1 MHDVVRS
8 FGQYV
13 SRDEALIAHIG
24 ETYTISKLD
33 SQKFFRLSIE
43 TGGSESGKL
52 KWSMIQKQKHLRTL
66 ISIGQLKIGPDDSL
80 ISFPSLRSL
89 LIQSAQ
95 IIALVDYVYQLKHL
109 RFLSIRNSDISRL
122 PDNIGKMKFLQL
134 IDVRSCRNL
143 TKLPDSI
150 VKLGHM
156 RYLNMNE
163 TSKDATIPRGF
174 GGLTNMRILYGFPSH
189 VDGEWC
195 SLEELGPLC
204 ELRKLGLNSLEN
216 VYDPSSATRARL
228 CEKVHLTNLVLRC
241 SSKRAD
247 DGLVKEE
254 ELRKIV
260 ELFDEL
266 SPPPCLD
273 FLEIVGYFGQRLP
286 RWMMSTSAVYLKSLK
301 TLWMTN
307 LASCTQ
313 LPDGLSELPYLQN
326 IHIRHA
332 PAIKHV
338 GPDFMQLYHHGGHR
352 PSKTMF
358 AFPRLENLVLEGMV
372 EWEEWNWEVQVKAM
386 PVLEEL
392 ELKGCKLRD
401 VPPGLVCHAKALRK
415 LSMKNIQNLSSVE
428 NFASVVDLKV
438 SQNPDLERISNLPI
452 LQKLAIIMCPKM
464 KVLEGLPLLQS
475 LVLKDYG
482 MEALPE
488 YMRYVNPRQL
498 ILGCSLSLLTSIG
511 MAQSGSEWTKFSH
524 VERVKAY
531 AQEGDNERKWYVL
544 YTRQPYSLET
554 NILLQLQVL
563 FSLFCYLVT
572 CVLDLKI
579 FLIIFSFPLNMV
591 FQSTQRNMAYEQEQ
605 REEK

>member
-1 MHDVVRS
+1 
-8 FGQYV
+8 
-13 SRDEALIAHIG
+13 
-24 ETYTISKLD
+24 
-33 SQKFFRLSIE
+33 
-43 TGGSESGKL
+43 
-52 KWSMIQKQKHLRTL
+52 
-66 ISIGQLKIGPDDSL
+66 
-80 ISFPSLRSL
+80 
-89 LIQSAQ
+89 
-95 IIALVDYVYQLKHL
+95 
-109 RFLSIRNSDISRL
+109 
-122 PDNIGKMKFLQL
+122 
-134 IDVRSCRNL
+134 
-143 TKLPDSI
+143 
-150 VKLGHM
+150 
-156 RYLNMNE
+156 
-163 TSKDATIPRGF
+163 
-174 GGLTNMRILYGFPSH
+174 
-189 VDGEWC
+189 
-195 SLEELGPLC
+195 
-204 ELRKLGLNSLEN
+204 
-216 VYDPSSATRARL
+216 
-228 CEKVHLTNLVLRC
+228 
-241 SSKRAD
+241 
-247 DGLVKEE
+247 
-254 ELRKIV
+254 
-260 ELFDEL
+260 
-266 SPPPCLD
+266 
-273 FLEIVGYFGQRLP
+273 
-286 RWMMSTSAVYLKSLK
+286 
-301 TLWMTN
+301 
-307 LASCTQ
+307 
-313 LPDGLSELPYLQN
+313 
-326 IHIRHA
+326 
-332 PAIKHV
+332 
-338 GPDFMQLYHHGGHR
+338 
-352 PSKTMF
+352 MF

-488 YMRYVNPRQL
+488 YMRDVNPRQL